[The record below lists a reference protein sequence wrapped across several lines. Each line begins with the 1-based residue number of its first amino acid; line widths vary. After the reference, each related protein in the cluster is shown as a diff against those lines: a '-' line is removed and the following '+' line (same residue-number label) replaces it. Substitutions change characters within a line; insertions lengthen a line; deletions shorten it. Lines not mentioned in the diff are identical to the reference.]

1 MRATTIAVAAIFLV
15 SLIQAQTGNNV
26 ANIVNTQPIKKG
38 LTMQAT
44 VWPSY

>member
-1 MRATTIAVAAIFLV
+1 MKATKIAVAALFLV
-15 SLIQAQTGNNV
+15 CLIQAQTNV
-26 ANIVNTQPIKKG
+26 NVTNVNTLPIKKG